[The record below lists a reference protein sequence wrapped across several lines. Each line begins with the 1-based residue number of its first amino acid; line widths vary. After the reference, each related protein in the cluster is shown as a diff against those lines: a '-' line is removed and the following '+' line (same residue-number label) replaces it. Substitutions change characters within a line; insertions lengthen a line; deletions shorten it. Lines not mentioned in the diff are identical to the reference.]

1 MSTNAK
7 LLAWLGG
14 LVLVGAGLL
23 GGLSLAGGSG
33 VGGPFEMDHGTE
45 SGRDP
50 GATGQQ
56 PPSGPAVSRTSPG
69 GVLVATAGP
78 EGAGETVA
86 EQLAQVP
93 GVARV
98 DRYLTGALSDGT
110 QVVGLDLQDAPLIT
124 PQGKVLDDVRA
135 AAGREPTEVGEG
147 EPPPAFVGQVWAQ
160 DNESIYGYQIAGMI
174 TDHSAPVQLV
184 DGSQVTVVDVVATG
198 DAQADN
204 SVFVALTVAQ
214 RLLDGADARSLIA
227 VSMDEGAD
235 QAAVRAAVEKA
246 GLRPVEA
253 GEN

>member
-33 VGGPFEMDHGTE
+33 VGGPFGMDHGTG
-45 SGRDP
+45 SGDDTGAAGQLTPADP
-50 GATGQQ
+50 A
-56 PPSGPAVSRTSPG
+56 PDRTTARE
-69 GVLVATAGP
+69 VLVATAGP

-98 DRYLTGALSDGT
+98 DRYLTGALPDGT
-110 QVVGLDLQDAPLIT
+110 RLVGLDLQDAPLIT
-124 PQGKVLDDVRA
+124 PDGKVLDDVRVTV
-135 AAGREPTEVGEG
+135 GREPSEVGKD
-147 EPPPAFVGQVWAQ
+147 EPPPAFVGRVWAQ

-174 TDHSAPVQLV
+174 TSHPAPVQLA
-184 DGSQVTVVDVVATG
+184 DDSQVTVVDVVDTG

-204 SVFVALTVAQ
+204 SVFVPLAVAQ
-214 RLLDGADARSLIA
+214 QLLDGVDARSLVA
-227 VSMDEGAD
+227 VGLDEGAD
-235 QAAVRAAVEKA
+235 QAAVRAAVEAA
-246 GLRPVEA
+246 GLRPVDE
-253 GEN
+253 GSK